1 MTLHIKKSE
10 IHSYIQLEEVS
21 FRYTSA
27 YIILGK
33 AEEIF
38 DDRSGGY
45 GLEQKLRIIHGS
57 FKRLANTGV
66 KSPDCD
72 KFTYLSTSM

>member
-10 IHSYIQLEEVS
+10 VHSYLHVEEVS
-21 FRYTSA
+21 FRYTPT
-27 YIILGK
+27 YIILSK
-33 AEEIF
+33 AEEII
-38 DDRSGGY
+38 DDRSGGC
-45 GLEQKLRIIHGS
+45 GLEQKKRIIHGS

-72 KFTYLSTSM
+72 KFTYLFTSM